1 MFISAPRARIDFSSR
16 SIVTA
21 GIVCSLGALFMGLEL
36 RTPVGTLKPIDIVTL
51 GLIAIFATTTHP
63 RHIKISAGML
73 LLIMFYLVSTI
84 PALWTGDLV
93 YVSKR
98 FLQVTILV
106 SLGIL
111 ICNIEISRLRRW
123 HYEIIL
129 WLLAATIAFNVIW
142 HVSHGHLIVWKQL
155 GDPKSAFLFLPMC
168 IGVGLVIG
176 ALPNSRLWISIWCVL
191 FVLIVMS
198 AERKA
203 LLPFLAVTL
212 AVFLNVRN
220 LGALFLA
227 TVAGILAIAIADAAT
242 GGQISQRVG
251 SIFIEQDRNEI
262 WYAIEGGLPSSI
274 SDTAR
279 KLGTEVAW
287 MMFAQNPFLGAGT
300 DATGNFART
309 YFANYPPYLRA
320 AVHNEFLRMLAENG
334 LLGTIIVLSA
344 IARSLILSIRDA
356 IWMKRRFGDYA
367 YVRTLFI
374 LFIPVLTYMWYEGSG
389 TEMFVI
395 IVLITLAPDLLP
407 QIVTRFRTHAEQ
419 KAASAQLRRYQ
430 VNEGIT
436 HHRYMKTR
444 GSLSGASNS
453 VAPFR

>member
-1 MFISAPRARIDFSSR
+1 MLPQR
-16 SIVTA
+16 IVTA

-51 GLIAIFATTTHP
+51 LLITLFVATTHP
-63 RHIKISAGML
+63 RHIKASAGML
-73 LLIMFYLVSTI
+73 LLVMFYLVSTV
-84 PALWTGDLV
+84 PALWTGDLI
-93 YVSKR
+93 YISKR
-98 FLQVTILV
+98 FLQVGILISFGV
-106 SLGIL
+106 L
-111 ICNIEISRLRRW
+111 ICNIDYSSLGRG
-123 HYEIIL
+123 HYQCIL
-129 WLLAATIAFNVIW
+129 WLLAATIAFNVVW
-142 HVSHGHLIVWKQL
+142 HVWHGHIIVWKQL

-176 ALPNSRLWISIWCVL
+176 ALPANRFWISIWCVL

-203 LLPFLAVTL
+203 LVPFLAVTL

-220 LGALFLA
+220 IGALVLA
-227 TVAGILAIAIADAAT
+227 AAAGMLAIVVADAIT

-251 SIFIEQDRNEI
+251 SIFVEQDRNEI

-279 KLGTEVAW
+279 KLGSDVAW
-287 MMFAQNPFLGAGT
+287 TMFFQNPFLGAGT

-334 LLGTIIVLSA
+334 LLGAGIVFTAL
-344 IARSLILSIRDA
+344 ARSMILSVRDA
-356 IWMKRRFGDYA
+356 IWMRRRFGDYSYIRA
-367 YVRTLFI
+367 LLI

-389 TEMFVI
+389 TEMFVV
-395 IVLITLAPDLLP
+395 IVLITLVPDLLP
-407 QIVTRFRTHAEQ
+407 QIVTRVRVDNELR
-419 KAASAQLRRYQ
+419 AASIRRRGHFSVSRNRRYQ
-430 VNEGIT
+430 YAN
-436 HHRYMKTR
+436 
-444 GSLSGASNS
+444 
-453 VAPFR
+453 

>member
-1 MFISAPRARIDFSSR
+1 MYNNSSR
-16 SIVTA
+16 GRFEITPRSIITA

-51 GLIAIFATTTHP
+51 GLIALYLGTTHP
-63 RHIKISAGML
+63 RHIRTSAGML
-73 LLIMFYLVSTI
+73 LLIMFYLVSTV

-93 YVSKR
+93 YISKR
-98 FLQVTILV
+98 FLQIAILI
-106 SLGIL
+106 SLGLL
-111 ICNIEISRLRRW
+111 ICNIDPTGLRRW
-123 HYEIIL
+123 HYRL
-129 WLLAATIAFNVIW
+129 LLGLLAATVAFNVIW
-142 HVSHGHLIVWKQL
+142 HVSHGHIIVWKQL

-176 ALPNSRLWISIWCVL
+176 ALPTNRLWLSVWSLL

-203 LLPFLAVTL
+203 LLPFLAITL

-227 TVAGILAIAIADAAT
+227 AAAGALAIAFADVLT
-242 GGQISQRVG
+242 DGQISQRVG
-251 SIFIEQDRNEI
+251 SIFVEQDRNEI

-287 MMFAQNPFLGAGT
+287 AMFSQNPFLGAGT

-334 LLGTIIVLSA
+334 LLGTGIV
-344 IARSLILSIRDA
+344 IAALGRSMILSIRDA
-356 IWMKRRFGDYA
+356 IWMRWRFGDYA
-367 YVRTLFI
+367 YIRVLFI

-395 IVLITLAPDLLP
+395 IVLITLMPDVLP
-407 QIVTRFRTHAEQ
+407 QIITRVRTLAEQIAASIQKRTHHAIHLKKNQYVTEIG
-419 KAASAQLRRYQ
+419 AA
-430 VNEGIT
+430 
-436 HHRYMKTR
+436 
-444 GSLSGASNS
+444 
-453 VAPFR
+453 